1 MQRAPQVRVYDPLR
15 DCGNSLSLSMCMCSP
30 VCVCVAVCAT
40 WPSSKILMTLLAP
53 LLASLD
59 TAVPQWTRDII
70 DCISMETAVFS
81 IAQLILYSIHT
92 QRAPRQVTYV
102 RLDAVNTPFR
112 FLR

>member
-1 MQRAPQVRVYDPLR
+1 
-15 DCGNSLSLSMCMCSP
+15 MCMCSP

-53 LLASLD
+53 SAGFSGHCCPPVDKRYNLLYIYGNSSL
-59 TAVPQWTRDII
+59 
-70 DCISMETAVFS
+70 FS